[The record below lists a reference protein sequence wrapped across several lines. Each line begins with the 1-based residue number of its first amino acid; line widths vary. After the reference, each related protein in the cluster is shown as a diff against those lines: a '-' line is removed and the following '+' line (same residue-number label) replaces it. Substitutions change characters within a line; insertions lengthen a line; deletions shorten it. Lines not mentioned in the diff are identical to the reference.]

1 MTLTLSLVLS
11 SLAHAGNPL
20 FFNETTGIPQTWPDN
35 RAVYVVETG
44 PIGTLS
50 NDEAVR
56 IVNQAFQRWASLPS
70 VSLRADNLDT
80 ILPPEVLAPFKRDL
94 TIDDFV
100 TMVTC
105 PVLASDPPDRQR
117 SRFNCDQV
125 RACFNLGGVNCPS
138 PIVFDN
144 DGQIIDSIFGPGAG
158 VLGVSGPDLFI
169 SSLNLIITGS
179 SVINGTFFTAE
190 AERQRQAQSG
200 DPNDTNALF
209 LEGVL
214 VHEIGHFL
222 GLGHS
227 TVNGDTAL
235 LNPSVQRLG
244 SDRPRE
250 TALEGTS
257 PVDPLSAV
265 SAQDVETMYP
275 TNLTGSTGFQNTPER
290 DDESSLA
297 RLYPCTN
304 ATAGSGG
311 CSRSVSTTGSIAGR
325 VFIPDP
331 LNQGQFKS
339 AQGVLVVA
347 RRLDANDPL
356 ASLREAVSQL
366 TGNTFAPRRCEGTV
380 FLDDN
385 QNGTP
390 DDGTNGRPAAGEL
403 SFTGLFGAC
412 TRSDDPFV
420 AGQAECQE
428 LLNDQFLG
436 VGYRFIGGCGF
447 FRLGF
452 GQPRAIGQDPQEN
465 AFELTDLA
473 PGQYLIQALPVFQ
486 GGFSSPVRSTPG
498 LINLTGGLSP
508 VILTDDNT
516 VSAFFP
522 NPQSGEFYNGPATGC
537 DTNLTSCGEEVGS
550 FTDDPFVYTPIEVTA
565 GGRAENVNIFMN
577 TSERNFLGEPGFEF
591 CRIGDVNNDN
601 IVGPGDIREVVKQQD
616 SSDFNQR
623 ADINRDGQ
631 VSFFDVDLITDIATL
646 PRPFEPAAPQAEL
659 KRALA
664 TFDAFCRA
672 AARDGCALEVPTGEL
687 QPQDLNDPSS
697 PLVPKPEF
705 CAAAKTINV
714 QVGNET
720 RTCRV
725 VGCPD

>member
-1 MTLTLSLVLS
+1 MLS

-50 NDEAVR
+50 NSEAQQVVDR
-56 IVNQAFQRWASLPS
+56 AFQRWASLPS
-70 VSLRADNLDT
+70 VNLRADNLDT
-80 ILPPEVLAPFKRDL
+80 ILLPEVQEAIAPFKRDL
-94 TIDDFV
+94 TVDDFV

-105 PVLASDPPDRQR
+105 PVLASDPPNRQR

-144 DGQIIDSIFGPGAG
+144 DGQIIDSIFGPGVG

-169 SSLNLIITGS
+169 PSLNLIITGS

-190 AERQRQAQSG
+190 AETQRQAQSG
-200 DPNDTNALF
+200 DPNDTNALL

-235 LNPSVQRLG
+235 LNPSVQSLG
-244 SDRPRE
+244 SDQPRE
-250 TALEGTS
+250 RALEGTS
-257 PVDPLSAV
+257 PVDLLSAV
-265 SAQDVETMYP
+265 SAPDVETMYP
-275 TNLTGSTGFQNTPER
+275 VNLTGSTGFQNTPER
-290 DDESSLA
+290 DDENALA

-311 CSRSVSTTGSIAGR
+311 CSRPVSATGTIAGR

-347 RRLDANDPL
+347 RRLDANDPP

-380 FLDDN
+380 FLDNN
-385 QNGTP
+385 QNGTQ
-390 DDGTNGRPAAGEL
+390 DAGEV

-412 TRSDDPFV
+412 TRSDDPFI
-420 AGQAECQE
+420 AGQAECQA
-428 LLNDQFLG
+428 LLNDQFLD
-436 VGYRFIGGCGF
+436 VGYRFVGGCGF

-452 GQPRAIGQDPQEN
+452 GQPRAIGEDPQEN
-465 AFELTDLA
+465 AFALTGLT
-473 PGQYLIQALPVFQ
+473 PGKYLIQALSMFR
-486 GGFSSPVRSTPG
+486 GGFSSPVRSTSG
-498 LINLTGGLSP
+498 TVNLTGDLSP
-508 VILTDDNT
+508 VIFTDDNI
-516 VSAFFP
+516 VPAFFP
-522 NPQSGEFYNGPATGC
+522 NPQTGEYYNGPGTGC
-537 DTNLTSCGEEVGS
+537 GTDLASCGEEVGS
-550 FTDDPFVYTPIEVTA
+550 FTDNPFVFTPIEVTA
-565 GGRAENVNIFMN
+565 GGRVENTNIFMN
-577 TSERNFLGEPGFEF
+577 TSERNFLGDPGFEF
-591 CRIGDVNNDN
+591 CRIGDVTNDN
-601 IVGPGDIREVVKQQD
+601 IVGRDDILEVLKQKER
-616 SSDFNQR
+616 SDKGRNFNQR

-646 PRPFEPAAPQAEL
+646 PRPFELNAPQAEL
-659 KRALA
+659 KRGLA

-672 AARDGCALEVPTGEL
+672 AALDGCALEVPVGEL
-687 QPQDLNDPSS
+687 QPQDLNNPES

-705 CAAAKTINV
+705 CTAAKAINV
-714 QVGNET
+714 QVGDET
-720 RTCRV
+720 RTCRI
-725 VGCPD
+725 VGCPE